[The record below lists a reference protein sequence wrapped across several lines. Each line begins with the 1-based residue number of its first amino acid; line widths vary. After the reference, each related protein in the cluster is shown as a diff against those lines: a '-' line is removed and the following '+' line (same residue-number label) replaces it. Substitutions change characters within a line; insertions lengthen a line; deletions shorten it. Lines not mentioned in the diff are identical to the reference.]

1 MKLVTAQEMK
11 EIDKLAMTKY
21 GVPGLVLMDAAAK
34 QVADAVVK
42 MLSEQAEAAGTALAS
57 TIGCGTEGAA
67 GRATAKAASLG
78 KVVILCGGGNNGG
91 DGFGAARWL
100 MSYGV
105 EVKVFLIGTTEDKIA
120 GDAASE
126 LSMFKAAGGRLNV
139 IASEAEW
146 LTLELALERA
156 SVVVDAIL
164 GTGFSGELRPAAQ
177 RACQLL
183 NQLGKQVVAVDVPT
197 GINADDGSA
206 CQDAVQADVTVT
218 MALPKTGLL
227 LYPGKRLCGSVLVAG
242 IGMPA
247 QLVDDYPS
255 HKYRIT
261 APMVQRLLP
270 LRAEDAHKGDAG
282 RVVVCAGS
290 PGFTGAAA
298 LCAHAAV
305 KAGAGLVSLLTPLSS
320 REVLAVK
327 LTEVMV
333 HGLLE
338 RMPGVLGSAAA
349 SDVLARANKADVL
362 AIGPGLG
369 LSDSTQQT
377 VRDIL
382 AKSEVPVVIDADA
395 ITALKDNTDVLSKMT
410 APKVLTP
417 HAGEMAR
424 LTGLAVEDI
433 NKNRITIAQKYAQEW
448 QAVVVLKGAPTVVAC
463 PDGTVYVN
471 STGTS
476 ALATGGS
483 GDVLTGIIAG
493 LTAQGISLAEAAVCG
508 VYLHGLAGS
517 LACADVGL
525 AAGEITAHVAAARE
539 IVQREAAKICT
550 KSLKMLK

>member
-11 EIDKLAMTKY
+11 EIDKLATEKF

-34 QVADAVVK
+34 QVADAVVE
-42 MLSEQAEAAGTALAS
+42 MLQRDELQ
-57 TIGCGTEGAA
+57 
-67 GRATAKAASLG
+67 GR
-78 KVVILCGGGNNGG
+78 VVLLCGGGNNGG

-100 MSYGV
+100 SSYGLD
-105 EVKVFLIGTTEDKIA
+105 VKVFLVGTTLEKIA

-126 LSMFKAAGGRLNV
+126 LAMLKAAGSSVHVLVR
-139 IASEAEW
+139 EEDW
-146 LTLELALERA
+146 LCAELAIERA

-177 RACQLL
+177 RACKLINEL
-183 NQLGKQVVAVDVPT
+183 AKLVVAVDIPT
-197 GINADDGSA
+197 GVNADDGTA
-206 CQDAVQADVTVT
+206 CADAVQADVTVT
-218 MALPKTGLL
+218 MALPKLGLL
-227 LYPGKRLCGSVLVAG
+227 LHPGKRLTGRMLVAG
-242 IGMPA
+242 IGMPTKLLA
-247 QLVDDYPS
+247 NYPS
-255 HKYRIT
+255 HKYHLT
-261 APMVQRLLP
+261 ASMIQNLLP

-298 LCAHAAV
+298 LASHAAV

-349 SDVLARANKADVL
+349 SDVLERANKADVL

-377 VRDIL
+377 VRDVL
-382 AKSEVPVVIDADA
+382 TKCEVPVVIDADA
-395 ITALKDNTDVLSKMT
+395 LTALKEHTELLTKMQV
-410 APKVLTP
+410 PKVLTP

-424 LTGLAVEDI
+424 LTGLTVEEI
-433 NKNRITIAQKYAQEW
+433 NRERVNISRKYALAW

-471 STGTS
+471 STGTK

-493 LTAQGISLAEAAVCG
+493 LAAQGVSLAEAAVCG
-508 VYLHGLAGS
+508 VFLHGLAGS
-517 LACADVGL
+517 LACENVGL
-525 AAGEITAHVAAARE
+525 AAGEIAAYLAEARE
-539 IVQREAAKICT
+539 IVLQEAASVCN
-550 KSLKMLK
+550 SCLKMLK